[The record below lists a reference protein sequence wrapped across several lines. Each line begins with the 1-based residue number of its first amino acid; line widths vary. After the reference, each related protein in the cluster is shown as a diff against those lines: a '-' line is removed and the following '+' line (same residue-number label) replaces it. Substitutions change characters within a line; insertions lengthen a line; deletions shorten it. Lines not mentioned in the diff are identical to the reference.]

1 VPVRYLDDLPRS
13 ADLVVIGGGV
23 VGAAAAFFA
32 SRQGLDVVLLE
43 ARPRLATL
51 TTAVAA
57 GAFRLQFADREE
69 LELVRRS
76 AELFLDFEEATGQRD
91 YDLALALRGYL
102 WLTTDETT
110 AANQR
115 ALVEQLHAWGQTD
128 VEILDGDAV
137 RARWPWVAPD
147 VIQARWRAD
156 DGFLDTRRLTHGL
169 VAGSRA
175 GVLTSAP
182 VTGISTGGGR
192 VTGVETASGSISCGT
207 IAVCTGP
214 LSGLTARLAG
224 IELPVTTVIRQKVV
238 LPSVPEIDPAGPMTI
253 DEDTGAHWRPAS
265 EHGAWLL
272 FTDPSTAA
280 SEPTMDV
287 PTDHRHA
294 FRLLDPSSPTA
305 VARTA
310 PLWEQVW
317 ARGSDQWMLQAGQ
330 YTITPDYRPLI
341 GPTDVDGLFVDTG
354 YSGHGIMC
362 GPAGGEVLAR
372 SIVEP
377 AAPNPFDPRL
387 PRAGAPQPTL

>member
-1 VPVRYLDDLPRS
+1 VPVRYLDELPRS
-13 ADLVVIGGGV
+13 ADLAVIGGGV

-57 GAFRLQFADREE
+57 GAFRLQFPDLEE

-91 YDLALALRGYL
+91 YDLGLALHGYL

-115 ALVEQLHAWGQTD
+115 ALVEQLHGWGQTD
-128 VEILDGDAV
+128 VELLDGDDV
-137 RARWPWVAPD
+137 RSRWPWVAPD
-147 VIQARWRAD
+147 VVQARWRAD

-175 GVLTSAP
+175 GVATSAA
-182 VTGISTGGGR
+182 VTGISVEVER
-192 VTGVETASGSISCGT
+192 VTGVDTTRGSIACGAV
-207 IAVCTGP
+207 AVCAGP
-214 LSGLTARLAG
+214 LSGPAARLVG
-224 IELPVTTVIRQKVV
+224 VELPVTTVIRQKVI
-238 LPSVPEIDPAGPMTI
+238 LPHVPEIDPAGPMTI
-253 DEDTGAHWRPAS
+253 DEDTGAHWRPAF
-265 EHGAWLL
+265 EHGAWLM

-280 SEPTMDV
+280 SAPTMDV

-310 PLWEQVW
+310 PFWERAW
-317 ARGSDQWMLQAGQ
+317 DRGSDHWVLQAGQ

-377 AAPNPFDPRL
+377 ATPNPFDPRVA
-387 PRAGAPQPTL
+387 RVAKPQPTL